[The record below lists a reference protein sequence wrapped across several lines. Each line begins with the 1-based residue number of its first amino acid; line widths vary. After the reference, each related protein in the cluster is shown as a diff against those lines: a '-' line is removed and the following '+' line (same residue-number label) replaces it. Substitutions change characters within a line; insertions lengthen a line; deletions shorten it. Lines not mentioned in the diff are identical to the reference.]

1 MNLSNYFKFASKRP
15 YVGEVSDYLI
25 FSSVIMQKLVKLK
38 KGERVFIFS
47 MTDCFGGW
55 ISVEMLDLAFAY
67 MVIASQHTFQILTKR
82 LERMPEY
89 FRSAKEPIRKT
100 VEDLRHQLNLP
111 QSEFIW
117 SIPNVWIGTTVE
129 NQKAADDRIPHL
141 LETPAAIRFLSCEPL
156 LECVSLSNGEQST

>member
-1 MNLSNYFKFASKRP
+1 MSNIQWTDITANPIHLVKADGKHGGHWCKKISPGCANCYSEAMNLSNYFKFASKRP
-15 YVGEVSDYLI
+15 YVGEVPENLI

-67 MVIASQHTFQILTKR
+67 MVRASQHTFQILTKR

-117 SIPNVWIGTTVE
+117 PIPNV
-129 NQKAADDRIPHL
+129 
-141 LETPAAIRFLSCEPL
+141 
-156 LECVSLSNGEQST
+156 